1 MLIYLSGA
9 ITGIDKAVAERNFQ
23 EAEEMIKRRVKEA
36 GIENVRIFNPL
47 KDAVWGLEWRHYI
60 KNDIKILCDADI
72 VVLVDKNH
80 EASKGVFLEK
90 IVALALGIQVVPLED
105 FIASLIA
112 KELGW

>member
-9 ITGIDKAVAERNFQ
+9 ITGIHKAVAERNFQ
-23 EAEEMIKRRVKEA
+23 EAEAMIRRRLDEA
-36 GIENVRIFNPL
+36 GMKDVRIFNPL
-47 KDAVWGLEWRHYI
+47 KDVVWGLEWRHYI

-72 VVLVDKNH
+72 VVTVDKSH

-90 IVALALGIQVVPLED
+90 IVALALGIKVVSLED